1 MLLNE
6 FANKASLAL
15 LQKPQLTHMEINFQ
29 WNISV
34 FTTMPRHCRTNSI
47 LTIEFDPGSGRT
59 LAACFKH
66 ASRTGTEGACFRSFS
81 GGRVSNA

>member
-29 WNISV
+29 WNIW
-34 FTTMPRHCRTNSI
+34 FLLQCQGI
-47 LTIEFDPGSGRT
+47 AEQIQF
-59 LAACFKH
+59 
-66 ASRTGTEGACFRSFS
+66 
-81 GGRVSNA
+81 